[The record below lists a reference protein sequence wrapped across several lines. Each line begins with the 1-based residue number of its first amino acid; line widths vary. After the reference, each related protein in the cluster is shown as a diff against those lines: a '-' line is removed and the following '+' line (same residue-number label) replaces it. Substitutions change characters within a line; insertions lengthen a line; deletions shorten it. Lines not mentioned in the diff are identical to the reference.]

1 MKPRTLFMAAL
12 IAGGFFYLT
21 STRNPL
27 TSRFVSP
34 SSPLWTGP
42 DVAHSAGPS
51 SDEQNNIEIY
61 KAAKGSVVN
70 ITSTV
75 LRRDFWF
82 DAIPSKETGSG
93 FFVNDEG
100 LIITNNHV
108 IAGTQ
113 ELLVTLYDKEQYP
126 AKIVQRDIANDLAI
140 IKITPKKKVTPLR
153 LGDSGNLQVGQKV
166 LAIGNPFGLSG
177 TLTTGIISSL
187 DRGIRDE
194 SGRTLEG
201 LVQTDAAINPGNSG
215 GPLLNS
221 DGNVIGVNT
230 AIYGQGGNIGIG
242 FAMPIN
248 RVKAIMET
256 YRNIQQFGRPTF
268 GVTTSW
274 AISGR
279 WAQALDLPEQGGVLL
294 LEITPGSPADKAGL
308 RGYKRVVIM
317 GGREMPVGADLVM
330 EVDGQK
336 VSDPE
341 LLRDAVQ
348 RKKPGDKLDLTIFRD
363 GQKIKVPVT
372 LGRSAEPLL

>member
-1 MKPRTLFMAAL
+1 MKPRTLIMAAL
-12 IAGGFFYLT
+12 IAGGFLYLT
-21 STRNPL
+21 STPNPL

-51 SDEQNNIEIY
+51 ADEQNNIEIY
-61 KAAKGSVVN
+61 KAAHNSVVN

-82 DAIPSKETGSG
+82 DVIPSKETGSG
-93 FFVNDEG
+93 FFVNEDG

-113 ELLVTLYDKEQYP
+113 ELLVTTSDKEQYK
-126 AKIVQRDIANDLAI
+126 AKIEQRDVANDLAI

-153 LGDSGNLQVGQKV
+153 LGDSANLQVGLKV
-166 LAIGNPFGLSG
+166 LAIGNPFGLTG

-221 DGNVIGVNT
+221 DGNVVGVNT

-248 RVKAIMET
+248 RVKTLMEN
-256 YRNIQQFGRPTF
+256 YRSIQQFGRPTF
-268 GVTTSW
+268 GVTNAW
-274 AISGR
+274 AISGGF
-279 WAQALDLPEQGGVLL
+279 AEALDLPRAGGVML
-294 LEITPGSPADKAGL
+294 LEISPGSPAAKAGL
-308 RGYKRVVIM
+308 RGYKQVVIL
-317 GGREMPVGADLVM
+317 GGREVPIGGDLVM
-330 EVDGQK
+330 EIDGK
-336 VSDPE
+336 AITDPE
-341 LLRDAVQ
+341 LMRDAVM
-348 RKKPGDKLDLTIFRD
+348 RKKPGDKMDLTIFRD
-363 GQKIKVPVT
+363 GRKTQVT
-372 LGRSAEPLL
+372 VILGRAAETL